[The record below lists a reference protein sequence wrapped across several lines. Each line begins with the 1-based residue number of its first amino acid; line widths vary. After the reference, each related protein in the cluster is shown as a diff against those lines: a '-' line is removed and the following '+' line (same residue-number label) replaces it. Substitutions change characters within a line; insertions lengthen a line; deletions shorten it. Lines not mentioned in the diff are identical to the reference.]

1 MWLKFKSDSPEEIE
15 RKRRDEIAVD
25 ALLRG
30 DILPRAKQRIM
41 HQTASG
47 SRLFSTDMTTKEFL
61 VMEECGIEPLGQ
73 VMGTS
78 FFRIQNY
85 NRINTFTTERSMI
98 VDAHVAARNMA
109 VERMKKE
116 AALFGAHGI
125 VSVLVKYSRPAF
137 GSNLVEF
144 TAIGTAVKVQGW
156 DPEDLEDLPFTSEL
170 NGQEFWQLIH
180 AGYRP
185 VSIVFGIS
193 CRYIRSDYHTAT
205 MVVRRGIF
213 NTAMNQEI
221 VDWTRNIYMARELA
235 VQRLQDDIVRHNAD
249 GCVGMTVNVEHE
261 HIHSEN
267 EQNESRVAWVDL
279 QVTFTALGSSIRK
292 MKRPHKV
299 IERKPLTV
307 LNLSNKRL
315 ISIGSRT
322 DELRGSVVS
331 EEFDDVE

>member
-15 RKRRDEIAVD
+15 RKRQGQAAVD
-25 ALLRG
+25 ALLAG
-30 DILPRAKQRIM
+30 DILPRAKKRIM
-41 HQTASG
+41 HQTSTVP
-47 SRLFSTDMTTKEFL
+47 RLFSTDMTTKEFL
-61 VMEECGIEPLGQ
+61 VMEECGVEPLGQ

-78 FFRIQNY
+78 FYRIQNY
-85 NRINTFTTERSMI
+85 NRINQYTTEMSMI

-125 VSVLVKYSRPAF
+125 VSVRIKYSKPTYA
-137 GSNLVEF
+137 SNVVEF
-144 TAIGTAVKVQGW
+144 TAIGTAVKLHGW

-193 CRYIRSDYHTAT
+193 CRYIRSDYHTAN
-205 MVVRRGIF
+205 MVVRRGIL
-213 NTAMNQEI
+213 NTSMNQEI
-221 VDWTRNIYMARELA
+221 TDWTRNIYVARELA

-249 GCVGMTVNVEHE
+249 GCVGMTVGFEHE
-261 HIHSEN
+261 HIHSEK
-267 EQNESRVAWVDL
+267 EQYEQRVAWVDL

-292 MKRPHKV
+292 LKRPHKV

-307 LNLSNKRL
+307 LNLSNKRFVSL
-315 ISIGSRT
+315 GSRT
-322 DELRGSVVS
+322 NELGGSIL
-331 EEFDDVE
+331 EEDFED